1 MTPGPTSRTADAAA
15 GPRAPELSVL
25 VVNYNSWQV
34 CAAAIASLRCHGP
47 TRPDGSPMPFECI
60 VVDNKSPQSP
70 PEHVQAVRAELAAL
84 GAEQGDPR
92 AGLLV
97 MHHENGGYSK
107 GMNVALAHA
116 RGRWILVSNPDVLF
130 QPGMLPALQ
139 RRLEADPR
147 IGITVPKGYW
157 DPERAGRL
165 PPNTLPTLR
174 EALVHALAAFSPR
187 ISHWY
192 ARRQARAWV
201 RVWLAEQPIELPM
214 MSGCMF
220 LVDRAF
226 FESIGRF
233 DERYPLY
240 YEDTDLSRT
249 IHRAGR
255 TIVQAPDAHLV
266 HFVNRSGMTDLETMW
281 QRHATSR
288 ALYFRKW
295 YGRLGLAAVRALDA
309 LVAAKWTQ
317 RLRRF
322 RHATPI
328 VDLGAS
334 DRPPVLDLGRDC
346 KRYLVVLSLDPR
358 FFLGAGMFGSGR
370 TWTPSALG
378 FSYFVHAVYYFQAFD
393 LDDGRFERLGTWRY
407 ECMSHLGWSL
417 PKKQEPAK

>member
-1 MTPGPTSRTADAAA
+1 MTPGPTSRSDAA
-15 GPRAPELSVL
+15 RAEASPPELSVL
-25 VVNYNSWQV
+25 IVNYNTWHV
-34 CAAAIASLRCHGP
+34 CANAIASLRRHGP
-47 TRPDGSPMPFECI
+47 TRPDGSPMPFECV
-60 VVDNKSPQSP
+60 VVDNKSPYCP
-70 PEHVQAVRAELAAL
+70 DDAVQLVRDELAKLA
-84 GAEQGDPR
+84 AEQGDPR

-107 GMNVALAHA
+107 GMNLALSHA

-139 RRLEADPR
+139 RPLEADPR

-157 DPERAGRL
+157 DPELAGRL

-174 EALVHALAAFSPR
+174 EVLWHALAAFSPA
-187 ISHWY
+187 IGHWY
-192 ARRQARAWV
+192 AKRQARAWV
-201 RVWLAEQPIELPM
+201 RVWLADRPLALEM

-220 LVDRAF
+220 LVERGF

-255 TIVQAPDAHLV
+255 TIVQAPAAHLV

-281 QRHATSR
+281 QRHKTSR
-288 ALYFRKW
+288 ELYYRKW
-295 YGRLGLAAVRALDA
+295 YGRLGVAFVRAIDDL
-309 LVAAKWTQ
+309 LTAKWTQ
-317 RLRRF
+317 RFRRF
-322 RHATPI
+322 RHATPL

-334 DRPPVLDLGRDC
+334 ASPPVLDLGRDC
-346 KRYLVVLSLDPR
+346 ERYLVVLSLDPR
-358 FFLGAGMFGSGR
+358 FFLAAGMFGSGR
-370 TWTPSALG
+370 AWTPSALG

-393 LDDGRFERLGTWRY
+393 LSGGRFERVGTWRY
-407 ECMSHLGWSL
+407 ECMSHLGKIL
-417 PKKQEPAK
+417 PPKEPAT

>member
-1 MTPGPTSRTADAAA
+1 MTSGPTSRSDATATA
-15 GPRAPELSVL
+15 PSPELSVL
-25 VVNYNSWQV
+25 IVNYNSWHV
-34 CAAAIASLRCHGP
+34 CAQAIASLRQHGP
-47 TRPDGSPMPFECI
+47 TRPDGSPMPCECI
-60 VVDNKSPQSP
+60 VVDNKSPYCP
-70 PEHVQAVRAELAAL
+70 DDAVQLVRDELARL
-84 GAEQGDPR
+84 GRAQGDPA
-92 AGLLV
+92 AGRLV

-174 EALVHALAAFSPR
+174 EVLWHALAAFSPKVG
-187 ISHWY
+187 HWY
-192 ARRQARAWV
+192 AKRQARAWV
-201 RVWLAEQPIELPM
+201 RVWLAEQPLALEM

-220 LVDRAF
+220 LVERGF

-249 IHRAGR
+249 IRRAGR

-281 QRHATSR
+281 QRHKTSR
-288 ALYFRKW
+288 ALYYRKW
-295 YGRLGLAAVRALDA
+295 YGRLDLAVVRGLDA

-322 RHATPI
+322 RHATPL
-328 VDLGAS
+328 VDLGAT
-334 DRPPVLDLGRDC
+334 DKPPVLDLGRDC
-346 KRYLVVLSLDPR
+346 ERYLVVLSLDPR
-358 FFLGAGMFGSGR
+358 FFLAAGMFGSGR

-393 LDDGRFERLGTWRY
+393 LSGGRFERLGTWRY
-407 ECMSHLGWSL
+407 QCMSHLGTRV
-417 PKKQEPAK
+417 PGKGAK